1 MIDTTAADRA
11 QHLAYQSGDLADLMG
26 QIRATL
32 TRNYPTDSLTRR
44 YERIAR
50 RADKRHTRRLAAWG
64 KIVK

>member
-11 QHLAYQSGDLADLMG
+11 QHLAYQSADLAHLVG
-26 QIRATL
+26 EIRATL
-32 TRNYPTDSLTRR
+32 ARNYPTDSLTRR
-44 YERIAR
+44 YERVAR